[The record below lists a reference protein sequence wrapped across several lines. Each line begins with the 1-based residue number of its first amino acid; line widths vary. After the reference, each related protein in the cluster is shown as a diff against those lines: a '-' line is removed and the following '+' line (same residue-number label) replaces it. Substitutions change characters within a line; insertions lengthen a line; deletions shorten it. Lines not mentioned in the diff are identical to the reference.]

1 MNNQSILNP
10 QPQNLNDYL
19 KNQKNIIDNLG
30 INNFPNTP
38 LGTVG
43 RGAFT
48 GNSINDVD
56 TVKLIMIQNQLS
68 RMEKKLEELE
78 ENNKLLC
85 NLLKE
90 MLIRFE

>member
-19 KNQKNIIDNLG
+19 QNQKNIIDNLG
-30 INNFPNTP
+30 INNFPNT
-38 LGTVG
+38 TVG

-56 TVKLIMIQNQLS
+56 TVKLIMIQNQLL

-90 MLIRFE
+90 MLISK